1 LEAGFG
7 PVTASEIRAR
17 NNMSASPPDSRDSVP
32 KIIRVLTEP
41 GPKRVFRFRFLAE
54 IDDSAIA
61 PLYRRCSECFR
72 DGRRII
78 GPLIAACGA
87 VRFPRQASWSID
99 FMKDAT
105 RATHAGR
112 RPHDN
117 HGVVNPPVYHASTI
131 LSPTLAA
138 LRELDAKEDADATT
152 YGVHGTPGTFAFE
165 EAVAALEG
173 GFRTRLASTGLIAC
187 TAPLLCY
194 LSAGDHLLM
203 VDTCYGPTRRFC
215 NKMLSRMG
223 VEITYYD
230 PLAGG
235 AIRELIR
242 PNTRVVFTE
251 SPGSLTFEVQDIPA
265 IAEEAHKRGCTV
277 MLDNTW
283 ASPLYFKPF
292 EHGVDVSIQAVT
304 KYIGGHSDLVTG
316 AVTATEAAYPA
327 IREGWKQIGL
337 NGSPDDVYLAM
348 RGLRTLA
355 VRMPQH
361 WKNGLAV
368 AEWLAGRPEVAEVL
382 HPALPG
388 DPGHAIWKRD
398 FRGASSLFGFT
409 LKPEFSAEERIAALV
424 DGLELFGMGASW
436 GGFESL
442 IGPRNPPRSAVR
454 WPRPG
459 RADGQLMRIH
469 VGLEDVDDLIADLD
483 AGFRRMGRV

>member
-1 LEAGFG
+1 
-7 PVTASEIRAR
+7 
-17 NNMSASPPDSRDSVP
+17 
-32 KIIRVLTEP
+32 
-41 GPKRVFRFRFLAE
+41 
-54 IDDSAIA
+54 
-61 PLYRRCSECFR
+61 
-72 DGRRII
+72 
-78 GPLIAACGA
+78 
-87 VRFPRQASWSID
+87 
-99 FMKDAT
+99 MKDTT

-138 LRELDAKEDADATT
+138 LREMNAMEDADATT

-165 EAVAALEG
+165 EAVTALEG
-173 GFRTRLASTGLIAC
+173 GFRTRLASTGLLAC
-187 TAPLLCY
+187 AAPLLCY

-215 NKMLSRMG
+215 NKMLKRMG
-223 VEITYYD
+223 IETTFYD
-230 PLAGG
+230 PLVGAG
-235 AIRELIR
+235 IRDLIR
-242 PNTRVVFTE
+242 PETKVIFTE

-265 IAEEAHKRGCTV
+265 IAAEAKRRGCTV

-304 KYIGGHSDLVTG
+304 KYIGGHSDLVMG
-316 AVTATEAAYPA
+316 AVTTTEEAYPQL
-327 IREGWKQIGL
+327 REGWKQMGL
-337 NGSPDDVYLAM
+337 NGSPDDAYLAM

-361 WKNGLAV
+361 WNNGLV
-368 AEWLAGRPEVAEVL
+368 LAEWLAGRAEIAEVL

-388 DPGHAIWKRD
+388 DRGHELWRRD
-398 FRGASSLFGFT
+398 FLGAASLFGFV
-409 LKPEFSAEERIAALV
+409 LHPEFGGEERLATLL

-442 IGPRNPPRSAVR
+442 MKPVNVPHSAVP

-459 RADGQLMRIH
+459 RPQGQLIRIH
-469 VGLEDVDDLIADLD
+469 VGLEDPDDLIADLE
-483 AGFRRMGRV
+483 AGFKRMGRV

>member
-1 LEAGFG
+1 
-7 PVTASEIRAR
+7 
-17 NNMSASPPDSRDSVP
+17 
-32 KIIRVLTEP
+32 
-41 GPKRVFRFRFLAE
+41 
-54 IDDSAIA
+54 
-61 PLYRRCSECFR
+61 
-72 DGRRII
+72 
-78 GPLIAACGA
+78 
-87 VRFPRQASWSID
+87 
-99 FMKDAT
+99 MKDAT

-117 HGVVNPPVYHASTI
+117 HGMVNPPVYHASTI

-138 LRELDAKEDADATT
+138 LRELDATEDADATT
-152 YGVHGTPGTFAFE
+152 YAVHGTPGTFAFE

-173 GFRTRLASTGLIAC
+173 GFRTRLASTGLLAC
-187 TAPLLCY
+187 AAPLLCY

-215 NKMLSRMG
+215 HKMLKRMAI
-223 VEITYYD
+223 ETTFYD
-230 PLAGG
+230 PLVGG
-235 AIRELIR
+235 AIRDLIR
-242 PNTRVVFTE
+242 PETKVVFTE

-265 IAEEAHKRGCTV
+265 IVAEAKRRGCTV

-304 KYIGGHSDLVTG
+304 KYIGGHSDLVMG
-316 AVTATEAAYPA
+316 AVTTTEAAYPQL
-327 IREGWKQIGL
+327 REGWKQMGL
-337 NGSPDDVYLAM
+337 HGSPDDVYLAM

-361 WKNGLAV
+361 WKNGLV
-368 AEWLAGRPEVAEVL
+368 LAEWLAARPEVAEML

-388 DPGHAIWKRD
+388 APGHELWQRD
-398 FRGASSLFGFT
+398 FLGAASLFSFV
-409 LKPEFSAEERIAALV
+409 LRPEFSSEERLAALL

-442 IGPRNPPRSAVR
+442 LSPRTPPRSAAP

-459 RADGQLMRIH
+459 RAEGQLMRIH
-469 VGLEDVDDLIADLD
+469 VGLEDPDDLITDLE
-483 AGFRRMGRV
+483 AGFQRMGRV